1 MSADARN
8 PLGGRGARLVDST
21 VRNDLPSADLSSR
34 DLDFD
39 DLLRLVDERSSAFRT
54 AVESAP
60 DLGAQVPTCPEWTLL
75 DLAHHIGTGRRAWAA
90 TVAAG
95 PGATGKA
102 APADPTPPPRD
113 RGALVEW
120 LAESTRLLVDALAEA
135 GPDRG
140 CWTWWGDSQSP
151 STCGAVVRH
160 QLQEVSVHT
169 YDAELTVHGTAS
181 LPTEVALDGV
191 EEFLATCNATTSP
204 WPHDP
209 ATLDYVVTEGR
220 AWRLYLD
227 GDGARAVR
235 LGMPAGHGGPEEAA
249 DVSAHATASDVVL
262 FMYGRR
268 SVEQMPIDGNV
279 EVFDQLIA
287 WVPE

>member
-1 MSADARN
+1 MRSDL
-8 PLGGRGARLVDST
+8 PTS
-21 VRNDLPSADLSSR
+21 DLPSADPGSGDLSSDDLSSR
-34 DLDFD
+34 DLGFD
-39 DLLRLVDERSSAFRT
+39 DLLRLVDERSAAFRA
-54 AVESAP
+54 AVEAAP

-95 PGATGKA
+95 PAATGKA
-102 APADPTPPPRD
+102 APADPTLPPDD

-120 LAESTRLLVDALAEA
+120 LVESTRLLLDALAEA

-151 STCGAVVRH
+151 STCAAVARH

-220 AWRLYLD
+220 AWRLHLS
-227 GDGARAVR
+227 GDGARAER
-235 LGMPAGHGGPEEAA
+235 LAAPAGQGGPQQPA
-249 DVSAHATASDVVL
+249 DVSAHAAASDVVL

-268 SVEQMPIDGNV
+268 NVDEMPIDGNV

>member
-1 MSADARN
+1 MSAGCRN
-8 PLGGRGARLVDST
+8 PLGRRGAGLVDST

-39 DLLRLVDERSSAFRT
+39 DLLQLVDERSAAFRA
-54 AVESAP
+54 AVEAAP
-60 DLGAQVPTCPEWTLL
+60 DLGAQVPTCPDWTLL
-75 DLAHHIGTGRRAWAA
+75 DLAEHIGTGRRAWAA

-95 PGATGKA
+95 PDATGKA
-102 APADPTPPPRD
+102 APADPTPAPRD
-113 RGALVEW
+113 RAALLEW
-120 LAESTRLLVDALAEA
+120 LAESTRLLLDALAEA

-151 STCGAVVRH
+151 STCGAVARH
-160 QLQEVSVHT
+160 QLQEVAVHT
-169 YDAELTVHGTAS
+169 YDAELTVHGAAS
-181 LPTEVALDGV
+181 LPADVALDGV
-191 EEFLATCNATTSP
+191 EEFLATCNATTSA
-204 WPHDP
+204 WPHAA
-209 ATLDYVVTEGR
+209 ATVDYVVTEGR
-220 AWRLYLD
+220 AWRLHLS
-227 GDGARAVR
+227 GDGARAER
-235 LGMPAGHGGPEEAA
+235 LAAPAGQGGPPEPA

>member
-1 MSADARN
+1 MPSDL
-8 PLGGRGARLVDST
+8 PSS
-21 VRNDLPSADLSSR
+21 DLPSADLPSADPTSGDLSSR
-34 DLDFD
+34 DLDFG
-39 DLLRLVDERSSAFRT
+39 DLLRLVDERSAAFRA
-54 AVESAP
+54 AVEAAP
-60 DLGAQVPTCPEWTLL
+60 DLRAQVPTCPEWTLL

-90 TVAAG
+90 TVTAG

-102 APADPTPPPRD
+102 APVDPTPPPDD
-113 RGALVEW
+113 RADLVAW
-120 LAESTRLLVDALAEA
+120 LAESTRLLLDALAGA

-151 STCGAVVRH
+151 STCGAVARH
-160 QLQEVSVHT
+160 QLQEVAVHT
-169 YDAELTVHGTAS
+169 YDAELTVHGGAS

-209 ATLDYVVTEGR
+209 ATVDYVVTEGR
-220 AWRLYLD
+220 AWRLHLS
-227 GDGARAVR
+227 GDGARAER
-235 LGMPAGHGGPEEAA
+235 LAAPAGQGGPEEPA
-249 DVSAHATASDVVL
+249 DVSCHAAASDVVL

-268 SVEQMPIDGNV
+268 NLDEVPISGTV

>member
-1 MSADARN
+1 MRS
-8 PLGGRGARLVDST
+8 
-21 VRNDLPSADLSSR
+21 DLTPGDPTPGDLSSADLTSR
-34 DLDFD
+34 DLGFD
-39 DLLRLVDERSSAFRT
+39 DLLRLLDERSAAFR
-54 AVESAP
+54 AAIEAAP
-60 DLGAQVPTCPEWTLL
+60 DLDARVPTCPEWALM
-75 DLAHHIGTGRRAWAA
+75 DLAEHVGVGRRAWAA

-95 PGATGKA
+95 PGASGKA
-102 APADPTPPPRD
+102 APADPTPPPHD

-120 LAESTRLLVDALAEA
+120 LAESTRLLLDALAEA

-140 CWTWWGDSQSP
+140 CWTWWDDSQSP
-151 STCGAVVRH
+151 STCGAVARH

-209 ATLDYVVTEGR
+209 ATVDYVVAEGR
-220 AWRLYLD
+220 AWRLFLS
-227 GDGARAVR
+227 GDGARAGR
-235 LGMPAGHGGPEEAA
+235 LAAPAGQGAPQEAG
-249 DVSAHATASDVVL
+249 DVSGHVEAHAPASDVVL

-268 SVEQMPIDGNV
+268 SVEEMPVDGDV

-287 WVPE
+287 WEPE